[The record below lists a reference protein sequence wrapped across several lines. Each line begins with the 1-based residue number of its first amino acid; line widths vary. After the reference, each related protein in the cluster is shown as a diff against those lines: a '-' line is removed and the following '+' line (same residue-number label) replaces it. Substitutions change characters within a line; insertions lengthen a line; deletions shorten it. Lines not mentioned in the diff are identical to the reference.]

1 MNYANTL
8 PVWPAVVDREGEA
21 PKLSI
26 GAILLACQQMALTEA
41 EDSKILQISNEGIG
55 HRNINR

>member
-26 GAILLACQQMALTEA
+26 GAICCQQMALTEA